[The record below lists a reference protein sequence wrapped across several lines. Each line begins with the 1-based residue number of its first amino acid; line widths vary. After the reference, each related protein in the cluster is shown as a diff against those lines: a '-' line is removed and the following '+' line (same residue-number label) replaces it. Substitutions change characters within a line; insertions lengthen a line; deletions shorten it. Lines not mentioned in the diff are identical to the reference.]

1 MTGTPL
7 IDYAEFFRAWL
18 SDPLRV
24 ASIVPSSRALARA
37 ITAEITPATCPIIE
51 LGVGTGA
58 FTRALLERGVSED
71 QLVLIEYGSE
81 FVSMIA
87 HKFPRARTLWMD
99 AARLKNARLI
109 DEGQAGAVVSGLP
122 LLSMSPKKVFAILDG
137 VFHHLRPDGAMYQF
151 TYGPR
156 CPVPRAVLDRLGL
169 EAKRTAVIMSN
180 IPPASVYRIAR
191 KAKRASANKPA

>member
-7 IDYAEFFRAWL
+7 VDYAEFFRAWL

-37 ITAEITPATCPIIE
+37 ITADISPESGPVIE
-51 LGVGTGA
+51 LGVGTGI
-58 FTRALLERGVSED
+58 FTRALLERGVAED

-81 FVSMIA
+81 FVSLLA
-87 HKFPRARTLWMD
+87 HRFPRARTLWMD
-99 AARLKNARLI
+99 ATRLRNAKLL
-109 DEGQAGAVVSGLP
+109 DGKAGAVVSGLP

-137 VFHHLRPDGAMYQF
+137 AFHHLREDGAFYQF

-156 CPVPRAVLDRLGL
+156 CPVPRPVLERLGL

-180 IPPASVYRIAR
+180 IPPASVYRIVR
-191 KAKRASANKPA
+191 KAPRAG